1 MQILAQ
7 VLPRDRICL
16 GNLSRQILLMKL
28 IGIRIVALGS
38 H

>member
-16 GNLSRQILLMKL
+16 GNLSRQILLMKVN
-28 IGIRIVALGS
+28 GSHIVALGS